1 MKYMLLP
8 VNAPDAW
15 SPPDRR
21 SGTADDRVIDDWATY
36 TRALDAAGVLIDG
49 AALHGPGI
57 ATTVRVRDGQRLV
70 TDGPFADTE
79 EHLVGYYIIDVP
91 DLDTA
96 LEWAARVPNVR
107 TGSVEVRPMQPG
119 SEAHLMLQPRGSGG
133 RTPDADVAGQKAHLR

>member
-1 MKYMLLP
+1 MKYMLLLEN
-8 VNAPDAW
+8 VPDAW
-15 SPPDRR
+15 NPPDRR
-21 SGTADDRVIDDWATY
+21 SGTADDAVIDDWATY
-36 TRALDAAGVLIDG
+36 TRALDAAGVLVDG
-49 AALHGPGI
+49 AALHSPDI

-79 EHLVGYYIIDVP
+79 EHLVGYYIIDVT

-119 SEAHLMLQPRGSGG
+119 SEAHLMLQTRGSGR
-133 RTPDADVAGQKAHLR
+133 RTRDAGIADQQAPLR